1 MILHN
6 KYFEVLEKYVGDYT
20 KGIYGRELIGK
31 VSLSQ
36 KSIALALE
44 ELEKE
49 SILRSHKRGT
59 IKLYEL
65 NISNSEIKDILL
77 QVELNR
83 KIGFLSKNRSLAH
96 IFNEDDRIIGVFGS
110 YASGT
115 EKEHPDVDVFVI
127 GNKRKDD
134 YDKLGKKIDMEISIK
149 YFSQKAFK
157 SLLKDKNSLCKEII
171 RNHII
176 IFGTECFIK
185 VVWRYYYGFA

>member
-77 QVELNR
+77 EVELNR
-83 KIGFLSKNRSLAH
+83 KIGFLSKNAFLA
-96 IFNEDDRIIGVFGS
+96 
-110 YASGT
+110 
-115 EKEHPDVDVFVI
+115 
-127 GNKRKDD
+127 
-134 YDKLGKKIDMEISIK
+134 
-149 YFSQKAFK
+149 
-157 SLLKDKNSLCKEII
+157 
-171 RNHII
+171 
-176 IFGTECFIK
+176 
-185 VVWRYYYGFA
+185 